1 MGEIKLNELPQGETK
16 AVRITVEVTGI
27 KKRART
33 IARHSLEVGTFTPD
47 YNPEYVKALSKSVL
61 KANIRE
67 VTQGVPHI
75 RVTNQVFEVEGGMV
89 IRRFS
94 SDDIFN
100 AVKIPLEG

>member
-1 MGEIKLNELPQGETK
+1 MSEIKLNELPQGETK

-27 KKRART
+27 KKRARKVQM
-33 IARHSLEVGTFTPD
+33 HSLEVGTFTPD

-61 KANIRE
+61 KANIKE

-75 RVTNQVFEVEGGMV
+75 RVTNQSFEVTGEIV
-89 IRRFS
+89 VRRFS

-100 AVKIPLEG
+100 AIKIPLEG